1 MLKFSRMNT
10 ITLILLGLLASV
22 AAVALFFLWWFFVF
36 WKKDRARA
44 LDLAFLQVLIPKKD
58 SKEDRE
64 TEGSEYGSAKDF
76 AKIASKMT
84 QLFASLHALRGGLF
98 WDKFIRSDYFALE
111 YAVIEGQIEFFVAVP
126 RDALLLAEKQ
136 ITSYYTEAVVT
147 EVPAPNIFH
156 EGGKIVGNTLF
167 LVNPNHLPI
176 RTTEKMEFD
185 PLNNITNALSKIG
198 RDEGA
203 AIQFLCRPVSNSWQA
218 KALATA
224 QDIYREKTKS
234 SFLWKVLNPLR
245 WIGVVFDIFFNADK
259 AFQDAG
265 EKPGGGGITPMT
277 QERVKAIE
285 EKATRPGFDVI
296 IRIIATAKTEREAA
310 LHLRNIG
317 GAFAQFASPDMN
329 ALDGNRHFSRKK
341 FVRDYIFRSFSRPK
355 LTYFNLFRR
364 RGEWR
369 QIFST
374 EEMASLFHFPNAQ
387 FNKGDAIRW
396 QDFKVTAAPHNV
408 PNEGL
413 LLGNNIFRGVKKE
426 IRIKRDDRRRHFYAI
441 GKSGTG
447 KSTILETMIRQDLQ
461 NGEGV
466 CVVDPHGDLVEAVIP
481 YIPRHRADD
490 VILFDPGDLERPMGL
505 NLLEARTEDQKE
517 SIAQE
522 ALAIFI
528 KLFGEEIMGPRLQ
541 HYFRNGVL
549 TLMADDEEG
558 ATLLDIPRL
567 FTDQNYENIK
577 KAKVKNPMVRSFW
590 DKEMAKTGQREK
602 EEMIPYF
609 SSKFGPF
616 VTNSQVRNI
625 LGQQKSGFDFRDVMD
640 KQKILLVNLS
650 KGKLGDLNAK
660 LLGMII
666 VSKIQMAAMSRADTP
681 EKDRKNFYLYVDKFQ
696 NFVTDSFASILSEA
710 RKYRLNLIVAHQY
723 ISQITK
729 MDGGGKGSHE
739 DTTIRDAVFG
749 NVGSM
754 MCFKIGA
761 QDAEVMSKEF
771 APVFSEQDLI
781 NIANYQAYIKLNIN
795 NATSKGFSMQ
805 TIYDVTGADR
815 DAGEAFRQLSRLKFG
830 RDREFVGR
838 EIARRIG

>member
-1 MLKFSRMNT
+1 MFENIYLVGF
-10 ITLILLGLLASV
+10 LILVAVAAFFGLLGL
-22 AAVALFFLWWFFVF
+22 FLF
-36 WKKDRARA
+36 WKKDRDRA
-44 LDLAFLQVLIPKKD
+44 LDLAFLQILIPKKD
-58 SKEDRE
+58 AKEDRE
-64 TEGSEYGSAKDF
+64 TEGAEFGSAKDY

-84 QLFASLHALRGGLF
+84 QLFATLHSLRGSGF
-98 WDKFIRSDYFALE
+98 WDKIYRSDYFSCE
-111 YAVIEGQIEFFVAVP
+111 YIVRDGQIEFFVAVP
-126 RDALLLAEKQ
+126 RDAISLAEKQ
-136 ITSYYTEAVVT
+136 ITSFYDEAVIT
-147 EVPAPNIFH
+147 EMPAPNIFS
-156 EGGKIVGNTLF
+156 ENSKIAGTYMLLAEQNY
-167 LVNPNHLPI
+167 LPI
-176 RTTEKMEFD
+176 RTTEKMETD
-185 PLNNITNALSKIG
+185 PLNNFANAMSKINLG
-198 RDEGA
+198 DGA
-203 AIQFLCRPVSNSWQA
+203 AIQFLCRPVENTWQK
-218 KALATA
+218 KAL
-224 QDIYREKTKS
+224 EKAEEMYKEKETS
-234 SFLWKVLNPLR
+234 TIWKILNPLK
-245 WIGVVFDIFFNADK
+245 WIGAIFDIFFNSDK
-259 AFQDAG
+259 AFQSA
-265 EKPGGGGITPMT
+265 ENAGGGGGVTPMT

-285 EKATRPGFDVI
+285 EKATKVGFDVI
-296 IRIIATAKTEREAA
+296 IRLVSAAKTEREANLQLDNLKA
-310 LHLRNIG
+310 
-317 GAFAQFASPDMN
+317 AFSQFDTPDMN
-329 ALDGNRHFSRKK
+329 SFDSTNHHSMKK
-341 FVRDYIFRSFSRPK
+341 LVRDFIFRRFSRPK
-355 LTYFNLFRR
+355 WISFWHFLK

-369 QIFST
+369 QIFSS
-374 EEMASLFHFPNAQ
+374 EEMSSLFHFPNAQ
-387 FNKGDAIRW
+387 FNHSDAIKW
-396 QDFKVTAAPHNV
+396 QEFKIAPAPHNV
-408 PNEGL
+408 PTEGL
-413 LLGNNIFRGVKKE
+413 LLGINIYRGVKKE

-447 KSTILETMIRQDLQ
+447 KSTILENMIRQDLK

-466 CVVDPHGDLVEAVIP
+466 CVVDPHGDLVEAVLP
-481 YIPRHRADD
+481 YIPRERADD

-505 NLLEARTEDQKE
+505 NLLEADTDDQKE
-517 SIAQE
+517 FIAQE

-549 TLMADDEEG
+549 TLMADDDEG
-558 ATLLDIPRL
+558 ATLLDLPRL
-567 FTDQNYENIK
+567 FTDAAYENIK
-577 KAKVKNPMVRSFW
+577 KAKVKNPVVRAFW

-616 VTNSQVRNI
+616 VTNAQVRNI

-640 KQKILLVNLS
+640 NKKILLVNLS

-666 VSKIQMAAMSRADTP
+666 VSKIQMAAMSRVDTP
-681 EKDRKNFYLYVDKFQ
+681 EKERKDFYLYVDEFQ

-761 QDAEVMSKEF
+761 QDAEVMAKEF

-805 TIYDVTGADR
+805 TIYDPTGADR
-815 DAGEAFRQLSRLKFG
+815 EAGEAFRQLSRLKFG
-830 RDREFVGR
+830 RDRDFVSR